1 MRHNQAKKPT
11 EDGCSFLK
19 EVAISSEALPSF
31 ASHLYPR
38 LSEGNGC
45 ISGGLLNPHGELELD
60 ACWYAINLNINVYNK

>member
-1 MRHNQAKKPT
+1 
-11 EDGCSFLK
+11 
-19 EVAISSEALPSF
+19 
-31 ASHLYPR
+31 LYPR